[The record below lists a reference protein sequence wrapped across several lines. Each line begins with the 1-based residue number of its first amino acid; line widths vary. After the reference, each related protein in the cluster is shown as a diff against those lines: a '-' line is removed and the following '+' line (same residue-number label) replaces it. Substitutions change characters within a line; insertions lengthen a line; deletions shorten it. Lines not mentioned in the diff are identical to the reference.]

1 MSVVYISM
9 PYSPFNKF
17 CDIAANTGPTL
28 GVRVDAAS
36 LTSDEEDDTDI
47 LAAPPTK
54 RAAKASRD
62 ETLTET
68 INTEILET
76 SLVELRNLNRIVRA
90 GMTPKTIRARKQILE
105 TLSEL
110 VKFRREIVGVEDGS
124 VVFQIMCPTIEAL
137 DDLWCIC
144 TSGRLRDMFV
154 EAYVGEELRSSVTVN
169 VTVDEAEWRRCRQ
182 QLLPSGERPC
192 L

>member
-1 MSVVYISM
+1 M
-9 PYSPFNKF
+9 
-17 CDIAANTGPTL
+17 
-28 GVRVDAAS
+28 GVRVDAAN
-36 LTSDEEDDTDI
+36 LTSDEDEDDI

-54 RAAKASRD
+54 RIAKLSRD
-62 ETLTET
+62 ESLTKT

-90 GMTPKTIRARKQILE
+90 GMTPKTINARKRILE

-110 VKFRREIVGVEDGS
+110 VKLRREIVGVEEGS
-124 VVFQIMCPTIEAL
+124 VVFQVMCPTVEAL

-144 TSGRLRDMFV
+144 NSGKLRDMFV
-154 EAYVGEELRSSVTVN
+154 EAYVGDELRSSVTVN

-182 QLLPSGERPC
+182 QLLPSGE
-192 L
+192 